1 MSDKPRRYPGLN
13 YFKES
18 QQGQFFG
25 RDDEIEDLQALIAT
39 EKIVVLF
46 GKSGYGKSSL
56 LRAGVL
62 PRLKD
67 IFTPIV
73 VQLGAYQPQSLS
85 PVAKSLAQLDAVVPN
100 RNTASDFME
109 DISDRD
115 TLWHQFKVRQNAGKG
130 RFLLVF
136 DQFEEF
142 DSYPAIE
149 KTTFKQQIAELL
161 YTRIPQNI
169 RDQSDTLT
177 GDQLHLLAVPL
188 DVKIVFIIR
197 EDRLSVLDGLTDK
210 IPNVLHKRFR
220 LRQLTDAQAR
230 EAIEKPAALKHPPD
244 SSGGAFESPVFY
256 YSPDAVTALINGLK
270 KESLTGAGAEHIAGV
285 ESFLLQV
292 YCENIEKM
300 VIGRHRKGN
309 GENIVIAP
317 ADLPPFDRLFEDYYN
332 NKIEALPN
340 ADEREA
346 VRRMIE
352 DELVK
357 VDPASGIAYRMSADS
372 RRLTG
377 LPFVNDAL
385 LKRLIDDFL
394 LRSEPNTTGGFN
406 YEISHDTLVAPVLK
420 AKEQRQRME
429 QAAEEARQR
438 KEQEIMLAKERQKR
452 RKATIL
458 AVCGFLLAAI
468 SLGATFIAIEQSR
481 QAKKAKTKAENA
493 LLDLNHAL
501 FNDLQERAEIIVFG
515 NSCPMEL
522 VEKMRE
528 IARNYPEQASFQTKL
543 NAIETTIAQKNL
555 CPR

>member
-1 MSDKPRRYPGLN
+1 MSDKQRRYPGLN

-18 QQGQFFG
+18 QKGQFFG

-39 EKIVVLF
+39 EKMVVVF

-62 PRLKD
+62 PGLKD
-67 IFTPIV
+67 VFTPVV
-73 VQLGAYQPQSLS
+73 VQLGACQPQSLS
-85 PVAKSLAQLDAVVPN
+85 PVAKSLAQLDAVVPK
-100 RNTASDFME
+100 RNAASDFLE
-109 DISDRD
+109 GISDRN
-115 TLWHQFKVRQNAGKG
+115 TLWHQFKIRQNAEKR

-149 KTTFKQQIAELL
+149 KATFKQQIAELL

-169 RDQSDTLT
+169 RDQSDALT
-177 GDQLHLLAVPL
+177 GEQLHLLAVPL
-188 DVKIVFIIR
+188 DVKIVFVIR
-197 EDRLSVLDGLTDK
+197 EDRLSVLDGLADK

-230 EAIEKPAALKHPPD
+230 EAIEKPAALKHPPN
-244 SSGGAFESPVFY
+244 SSGEAFESPVFHF
-256 YSPDAVTALINGLK
+256 SPDAVTALINGLK
-270 KESLTGAGAEHIAGV
+270 KEAVKGAGAEHIAGV

-292 YCENIEKM
+292 YCENVEKM
-300 VIGRHRKGN
+300 VIERHRKGN
-309 GENIVIAP
+309 GENIVITP
-317 ADLPPFDRLFEDYYN
+317 EDLPPFDRLFEDYYN
-332 NKIEALPN
+332 NKIEALPD

-346 VRRMIE
+346 ARRMIE

-357 VDPASGIAYRMSADS
+357 ADPASGIAYRLSADS

-377 LPFVNDAL
+377 LPFVSDGL
-385 LKRLIDDFL
+385 LKRLVDDFL

-420 AKEQRQRME
+420 AKEQRQR
-429 QAAEEARQR
+429 

-458 AVCGFLLAAI
+458 AVSGFMLAAI

-481 QAKKAKTKAENA
+481 QAKNARTKAENA

-528 IARNYPEQASFQTKL
+528 IARRYPEQTSFQTKL
-543 NAIETTIAQKNL
+543 NAIETAIDQKNL